1 MGITNQR
8 IGRILREKRE
18 SLGLS
23 QQQVA
28 DYAKV
33 TKSAVSRWENGEV
46 SNMGRSKIQSVSE
59 ILRISP
65 VSIVLGEDPEQNSIV
80 PYKTKKVPL
89 LGEIAAGEP
98 IYANEQ
104 HTVYMEID
112 ENINVDFCLKV
123 KGDSK
128 IEARI
133 NDGDVVFVK
142 EQSCVDNGEIA
153 AVLIDEEVTLK
164 RFYKDGDLVM
174 LKPENS
180 KYRPLMYTE
189 KDFKDI
195 RVLGKAVFFQSRV
208 L

>member
-104 HTVYMEID
+104 HTVYIEID